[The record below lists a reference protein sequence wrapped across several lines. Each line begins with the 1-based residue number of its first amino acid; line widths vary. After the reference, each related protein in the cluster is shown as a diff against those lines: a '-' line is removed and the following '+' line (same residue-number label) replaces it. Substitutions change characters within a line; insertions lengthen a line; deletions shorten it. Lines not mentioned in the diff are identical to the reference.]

1 MFTEEEIVKLQMNFN
16 IKDNKENILLYMDS
30 KATGNQWLIVD
41 FSEKFEERYGV
52 YLNAKRSKVYKEFN
66 QVKALAN
73 VMNLISSFETK
84 KEKKTKISK

>member
-52 YLNAKRSKVYKEFN
+52 YLKAKRSKVYKEFN